1 MYDRRKSDRKGYCSR
16 PRGAR
21 PARGRSYY
29 EEGRLMGTRS
39 KLIALTA
46 VGALALGVSVAV
58 AQSGTTQSKITAS
71 FSPNTGG
78 KPTKISFDVKTFST
92 TGRAP
97 AAGSNAV
104 VHLPK

>member
-29 EEGRLMGTRS
+29 EEWRLMGTRS

-46 VGALALGVSVAV
+46 VGALALGVSVAL

-78 KPTKISFDVKTFST
+78 KPTKISFDVNTFT
-92 TGRAP
+92 TTAAVPPP
-97 AAGSNAV
+97 ATNTPA
-104 VHLPK
+104 HLPT